1 MRKKTLQVHP
11 VGQRLLLDFVPLLW
25 AGCQAVP
32 ETGRLIPLYRYIY
45 LHVYLVYYSW
55 GGLQMGMSRPLDC
68 QPAIQFHWRSKSCL
82 RRFPTSLWGQ
92 PIASWSMFVD
102 PVPRDC
108 TISLEMA
115 FYTEWHNMCIIAL
128 YLYIHFHQEKI
139 VLQLDFQQWYTI
151 YTVVFFL
158 HACCLNFVRS
168 SLQSFELVLVL
179 CPQLLVV
186 SYSIQIG
193 WLTKVSV
200 SVVGLNHQLTIF
212 TKPSFRKKKM

>member
-1 MRKKTLQVHP
+1 MVHLYRGHPLWKKNIPAEPSTIPQLGGDYEVAGCGWGRRRSRCIP
-11 VGQRLLLDFVPLLW
+11 VGQRLPLLW

-32 ETGRLIPLYRYIY
+32 ETWRLIPLDIYIY

-108 TISLEMA
+108 VLSA
-115 FYTEWHNMCIIAL
+115 WKWHFTLSDII
-128 YLYIHFHQEKI
+128 Y
-139 VLQLDFQQWYTI
+139 VL
-151 YTVVFFL
+151 
-158 HACCLNFVRS
+158 
-168 SLQSFELVLVL
+168 
-179 CPQLLVV
+179 
-186 SYSIQIG
+186 
-193 WLTKVSV
+193 
-200 SVVGLNHQLTIF
+200 
-212 TKPSFRKKKM
+212 